1 MSKQKK
7 KRQKRPAELQ
17 ALKVAVTNT
26 LKTRVVKSKKS
37 YTRKMK
43 HRKLESS
50 SFFMFFF
57 GEQSQLA

>member
-17 ALKVAVTNT
+17 ALKVAITNT
-26 LKTRVVKSKKS
+26 LKTRVVKSKKT

-43 HRKLESS
+43 HKKLEPS
-50 SFFMFFF
+50 SFFMSF
-57 GEQSQLA
+57 LANRLLFS